1 MLRKSGTVFGQDSIL
16 KGEGHRGTNDL
27 MRAIPGFMIT
37 VLATVSTDESS
48 LGINFAG
55 IMEITRN
62 SDLSFS
68 GLVYVVARAR

>member
-1 MLRKSGTVFGQDSIL
+1 
-16 KGEGHRGTNDL
+16 
-27 MRAIPGFMIT
+27 MRAISGFMVT
-37 VLATVSTDESS
+37 VLATVSTDESG